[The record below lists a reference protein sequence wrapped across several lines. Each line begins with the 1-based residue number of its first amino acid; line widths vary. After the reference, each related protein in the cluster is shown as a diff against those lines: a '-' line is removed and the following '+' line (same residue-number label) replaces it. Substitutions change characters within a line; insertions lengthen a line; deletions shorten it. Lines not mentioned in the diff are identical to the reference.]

1 MVISTQPSSE
11 GISIKPRTLIWIV
24 LTCLCLIFIR
34 CDAGRKEIHITMAT
48 KSALSFQLGRFECTV
63 IKDGETPI
71 DALVFFSGVD
81 VEELQT
87 AFQEY
92 GLDPEA
98 VSLSLQV
105 LLIDTGEDLVLID
118 TGLGEPVYADEG
130 RLLESLSTLGIA
142 PEDIDTVIITH
153 GHWDHI
159 GAIADRGGRLN
170 FPNARHVMSRTT
182 WEYWTSEKNLSQMS
196 EQLAKWARE
205 NLPPLENRVE
215 LVEGNSEI
223 LPGITVI
230 NAPGHTPGQMAVLA
244 QSGNQNLL
252 YLADAAHNPVQMA
265 YPDIGYAYDM
275 DREKARSTRWAIME
289 KSMKDRFLVLGCHF
303 PFPGLGYIEETH
315 GKRVWRGLQIEG
327 E

>member
-1 MVISTQPSSE
+1 MISNPLLSK
-11 GISIKPRTLIWIV
+11 GIMIKPHVLIWIV
-24 LTCLCLIFIR
+24 LISMCLIFVR
-34 CDAGRKEIHITMAT
+34 CDTGEQELHITSAT
-48 KSALSFQLGRFECTV
+48 ESSITFQLGRFECTV

-71 DALVFFSGVD
+71 DVLDFFSGVD
-81 VEELQT
+81 AVEMQA

-92 GLDPEA
+92 GLNPKA
-98 VSLSLQV
+98 VPLSLQV

-130 RLLESLSTLGIA
+130 RLLESLGTIGIA

-159 GAIADRGGRLN
+159 GGIADGEGRLM

-205 NLPPLENRVE
+205 NLPPLEDRVE
-215 LVEGNSEI
+215 LVEGDSEI
-223 LPGITVI
+223 LPGITVTD
-230 NAPGHTPGQMAVLA
+230 AAGHTPGQMAVLV
-244 QSGNQNLL
+244 QSGDQKLL
-252 YLADAAHNPVQMA
+252 YLADVAHNPVQMA

-275 DREKARSTRWAIME
+275 DRKKAESIRKAIVE
-289 KSMKDRFLVLGCHF
+289 KSIKGRFLVLGCHF
-303 PFPGLGYIEETH
+303 PFPGLGYIEEIH
-315 GKRVWRGLQIEG
+315 GKRAWRGFEKREQ
-327 E
+327 